1 MMKMINGF
9 TGTEMWVADDRVNE
23 YKAAGHRLAAE
34 SEKPTVKDEP
44 KAEAEEI
51 KEPEVEE
58 TQDEEPEVK
67 ETKVKETK
75 KATKTTKASTK
86 KK

>member
-9 TGTEMWVADDRVNE
+9 TGTEMWVADDRVEE
-23 YKAAGHRLAAE
+23 YKAAGHKLAAD

-51 KEPEVEE
+51 KEPEVK
-58 TQDEEPEVK
+58 Q
-67 ETKVKETK
+67 TK
-75 KATKTTKASTK
+75 KAAKTTKASTK

>member
-1 MMKMINGF
+1 MMRMINGF
-9 TGTEMWVADDRVNE
+9 TGTEMWVADDRVDE
-23 YKAAGHRLAAE
+23 YKAAGHKLAAE

-51 KEPEVEE
+51 KEPEV
-58 TQDEEPEVK
+58 
-67 ETKVKETK
+67 KETK

>member
-9 TGTEMWVADDRVNE
+9 TGTEMWVADDRVDE

-51 KEPEVEE
+51 KESE
-58 TQDEEPEVK
+58 
-67 ETKVKETK
+67 VKETK

>member
-9 TGTEMWVADDRVNE
+9 TGTEMWVADDRVDE
-23 YKAAGHRLAAE
+23 YKAAGHKLAAE

-51 KEPEVEE
+51 KEPEV
-58 TQDEEPEVK
+58 
-67 ETKVKETK
+67 KETK

>member
-9 TGTEMWVADDRVNE
+9 TGTEMWVADDRVDE
-23 YKAAGHRLAAE
+23 YKAAGHRLAAD

-51 KEPEVEE
+51 KEPEV
-58 TQDEEPEVK
+58 
-67 ETKVKETK
+67 KETK

>member
-1 MMKMINGF
+1 MVKMINCF
-9 TGTEMWVADDRVNE
+9 TGTEFWVADDRVEE
-23 YKAAGHRLAAE
+23 YKAAGHKLAAD

-51 KEPEVEE
+51 KEPEVK
-58 TQDEEPEVK
+58 Q
-67 ETKVKETK
+67 TK
-75 KATKTTKASTK
+75 KAPKTTKASTK

>member
-9 TGTEMWVADDRVNE
+9 TGTEMWVADDRVDE

-51 KEPEVEE
+51 KEPEV
-58 TQDEEPEVK
+58 
-67 ETKVKETK
+67 KETK
-75 KATKTTKASTK
+75 KAPKTTKASTK

>member
-1 MMKMINGF
+1 MVKMINGF
-9 TGTEMWVADDRVNE
+9 TKTEMWVADDRVDE
-23 YKAAGHRLAAE
+23 YKAAGHRLAAK

-51 KEPEVEE
+51 KEPEV
-58 TQDEEPEVK
+58 
-67 ETKVKETK
+67 KETK
-75 KATKTTKASTK
+75 KATKTAKASTK

>member
-9 TGTEMWVADDRVNE
+9 TGTEMWVADDRVDE

-51 KEPEVEE
+51 KEPEV
-58 TQDEEPEVK
+58 
-67 ETKVKETK
+67 KETK

>member
-1 MMKMINGF
+1 MMKMLNGF
-9 TGTEMWVADDRVNE
+9 TGTEMWVADDRVDE

-51 KEPEVEE
+51 KEPEV
-58 TQDEEPEVK
+58 
-67 ETKVKETK
+67 KETK
-75 KATKTTKASTK
+75 KAPKTTKASTK

>member
-9 TGTEMWVADDRVNE
+9 TGTEMWVADDRVDE
-23 YKAAGHRLAAE
+23 YKAAGHKLAAD
-34 SEKPTVKDEP
+34 SGKPTVKDEP

-51 KEPEVEE
+51 KEPEV
-58 TQDEEPEVK
+58 
-67 ETKVKETK
+67 KETK